1 MKNRFSPAGLGDELN
16 TLGIDEFWI
25 IDQHQLKG
33 NLDDKL
39 AFPSILNKKKRISY
53 YNRPSGSKVGYW
65 AFYQTPIGPVKDEIF
80 YRAIRISSDYLFQMD
95 LLSDQ

>member
-39 AFPSILNKKKRISY
+39 AFPSILNKKKESVTTTGRVVARLGTGRFIK
-53 YNRPSGSKVGYW
+53 RPL
-65 AFYQTPIGPVKDEIF
+65 AQ
-80 YRAIRISSDYLFQMD
+80 
-95 LLSDQ
+95 